1 MVTVEILAATKKYI
15 LIILYPVN
23 TLMVKGSHQIP
34 RCNIKKKYRVIM
46 RINLCYW
53 CIATVPCKGRDEA
66 KNEYILFGGNKS
78 WSQ

>member
-34 RCNIKKKYRVIM
+34 RCNIKNKEASNFFGAEYSAMHLAKK
-46 RINLCYW
+46 NAEKLG
-53 CIATVPCKGRDEA
+53 T
-66 KNEYILFGGNKS
+66 
-78 WSQ
+78 

>member
-34 RCNIKKKYRVIM
+34 RCNIKKK
-46 RINLCYW
+46 
-53 CIATVPCKGRDEA
+53 
-66 KNEYILFGGNKS
+66 NKAAS
-78 WSQ
+78 NFLEQNI

>member
-34 RCNIKKKYRVIM
+34 SCNIKKKTKPQV
-46 RINLCYW
+46 
-53 CIATVPCKGRDEA
+53 T
-66 KNEYILFGGNKS
+66 F
-78 WSQ
+78 WSKIFSYAPREKKAEKLGT